1 MKKMINNLI
10 GLGTILLG
18 ATMAKKAGAKFFI
31 SDDDLVDGYS
41 GKIDDVMF
49 DFIREY
55 ESFSANAYYLQGEAT
70 WTIGYGSTRWL
81 KPNGSVIRTV
91 IKGDVITEPNAR
103 LQTQYYFNGIK
114 PHLDNFMIKNNYR
127 FTNRAYQM
135 LLQFLYGT
143 GLGALYGV
151 KNSKGVNDNRHIP
164 FISMLSEITESTDNN
179 YNAEMMKNAF
189 VRYYKQFSG
198 QYGRYGLGWSRRLY
212 ALYMFVKGTPI
223 SKTLSDKTII
233 KAY

>member
-1 MKKMINNLI
+1 MINNLI

-18 ATMAKKAGAKFFI
+18 ATMAKKAGVKFLN
-31 SDDDLVDGYS
+31 SDDMVDGYS
-41 GKIDDVMF
+41 GKIDGVMF

-55 ESFSANAYYLQGEAT
+55 ESFRPAAYYLNGEST

-81 KPNGSVIRTV
+81 KPNGAVIRTV
-91 IKGDVITEPNAR
+91 AKGDVISEPDAR
-103 LQTQYYFNGIK
+103 LQTQYYFNAVK
-114 PHLDNFMIKNNYR
+114 PQFDMFLRNNQYR
-127 FTNRAYQM
+127 FTNRVYQM

-164 FISMLSEITESTDNN
+164 FISLLSEITESDDND
-179 YNAEMMKNAF
+179 YNSEMMKNAF
-189 VRYYKQFSG
+189 VKYYKQFTG
-198 QYGRYGLGWSRRLY
+198 QYGRYGLGWSRRVY
-212 ALYMFVKGTPI
+212 ALTMFVKGTPI
-223 SKTLSDKTII
+223 SKNLADRTII